1 MAYTI
6 GSEVFPR
13 MVDLCTMRS
22 VGLNQHDGRP
32 GAQQRMDHAANT
44 PRRYNT
50 RLASMGKSNH
60 ETLLAAAQAER
71 DRFQLLLD
79 INNAVVT
86 HLDLTRLLHATSDS
100 LRKVV
105 AHDAAAIAL
114 YDPQNNQLRL
124 HTFDL
129 QYTNQATEGT
139 LLPLEGTPEGL
150 AFRTQRPIVIP
161 NLDLKEFPSSETK
174 KAYDDGLRSGCIIPL
189 LVHDRAVGTLVIAS
203 LRENAFTGQDAEL
216 LTHIARQIAIA
227 VDNALAYRE
236 IAALKNKL
244 ASEKVY
250 LEEEIKTEYNFEEI
264 VGRSNAL
271 KHVLQQVE
279 IVAATDSVV
288 LIHGETGT
296 GKELIARAI
305 HNLSARR
312 ERTMVKLNCAAIPM
326 GLLESELFGHEKG
339 AFTGAVA
346 PRVGRFELAHR
357 GTLLLDEVG
366 EIPLELQP
374 KLLRVLQEQEFERLG
389 SSRTIK
395 TDVRLITATNCDLQQ
410 MVAEKKFRSDL
421 YYRLN
426 VFPVFVPPLR
436 ERVED
441 IPLLVSYF
449 AQKHAR
455 RMKKT
460 IEAIPTNMLEKLCQY
475 SWPGNVR
482 ELENLIERAVILSSG
497 PELHVTVPELST
509 GAASIPAEGTGQ
521 NAKLQDAERTHILR
535 ILNETNWIIG
545 GPRGAASKLGLNR
558 STLRSKMI
566 KLGISRPS

>member
-1 MAYTI
+1 
-6 GSEVFPR
+6 
-13 MVDLCTMRS
+13 MRYS
-22 VGLNQHDGRP
+22 PASPAGT
-32 GAQQRMDHAANT
+32 GADR
-44 PRRYNT
+44 
-50 RLASMGKSNH
+50 KF
-60 ETLLAAAQAER
+60 ETLLAAAEAER
-71 DRFQLLLD
+71 DRYQLLLG
-79 INNAVVT
+79 INNALVT
-86 HLDLTRLLHATSDS
+86 HLDLGSLLRATSDS
-100 LRKVV
+100 LRKVI

-114 YDPQNNQLRL
+114 YDPEIKQLRL

-129 QYTNQATEGT
+129 QYSGRAEEGA
-139 LLPLEGTPEGL
+139 LLQLEGTPEGL
-150 AFRTQRPIVIP
+150 AFTSRRPVVIRS
-161 NLDLKEFPSSETK
+161 LDLKEFPSPETK

-189 LVHDRAVGTLVIAS
+189 LAHDRALGTLVIAS
-203 LRENAFTGQDAEL
+203 LRENAFSDQDAEL
-216 LTHIARQIAIA
+216 LTHIATQIAIA
-227 VDNALAYRE
+227 VENTLAYRE

-264 VGRSNAL
+264 IGRSAAL

-279 IVAATDSVV
+279 TVAPTDSVV

-296 GKELIARAI
+296 GKELVARAI

-312 ERTMVKLNCAAIPM
+312 ERTLVKLNCAAIPT
-326 GLLESELFGHEKG
+326 GLLESELFGHERG
-339 AFTGAVA
+339 AFTGAIA
-346 PRVGRFELAHR
+346 PRIGRFELAHR

-395 TDVRLITATNCDLQQ
+395 TDVRLITATNCDLKQ
-410 MVAEKKFRSDL
+410 MVSEKKFRSDL

-436 ERVED
+436 ERVQD

-455 RMKKT
+455 RMNKR
-460 IEAIPTNMLEKLCQY
+460 IETIPTDTVQALCRY
-475 SWPGNVR
+475 TWPGNIR
-482 ELENLIERAVILSSG
+482 ELENLIERAVILSHG
-497 PELHVTVPELST
+497 PELHVVLPELSS
-509 GAASIPAEGTGQ
+509 GAVVIPVEGVAETMNLEQ
-521 NAKLQDAERTHILR
+521 AERAHILR
-535 ILNETNWIIG
+535 TLHETNWIIG

-558 STLRSKMI
+558 STLRSRMT
-566 KLGISRPS
+566 KLGINRPS

>member
-1 MAYTI
+1 MRNR
-6 GSEVFPR
+6 FPSA
-13 MVDLCTMRS
+13 T
-22 VGLNQHDGRP
+22 GAGADGKYD
-32 GAQQRMDHAANT
+32 A
-44 PRRYNT
+44 
-50 RLASMGKSNH
+50 
-60 ETLLAAAQAER
+60 LLAAAEAER

-86 HLDLTRLLHATSDS
+86 HLDLANLLHATSTS
-100 LRKVV
+100 LRKVI

-114 YDPQNNQLRL
+114 YDPDNTQLRL

-129 QYTNQATEGT
+129 QYAGRAGEGA

-150 AFRTQRPIVIP
+150 AFTSQRPIVIR
-161 NLDLKEFPSSETK
+161 NLNLKEFPSMETR

-189 LVHDRAVGTLVIAS
+189 LVHDRALGTLVIAS
-203 LRENAFTGQDAEL
+203 LRENAFTEQDADL
-216 LTHIARQIAIA
+216 LTHIAGQIAIA
-227 VDNALAYRE
+227 VENALAYRE

-497 PELHVTVPELST
+497 PELQVTVPELST

-521 NAKLQDAERTHILR
+521 NSKLQDAERTHILR